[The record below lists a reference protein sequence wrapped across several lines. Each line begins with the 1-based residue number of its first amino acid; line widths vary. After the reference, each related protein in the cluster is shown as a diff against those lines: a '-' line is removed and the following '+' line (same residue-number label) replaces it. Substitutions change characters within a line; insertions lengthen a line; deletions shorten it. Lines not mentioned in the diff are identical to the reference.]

1 VRYFIREEFAMTNPP
16 SKPGWTVWRNNGQR
30 TEFVAACPT
39 EEVARHLAAE
49 LNLEPIRRDDQSEA
63 KP

>member
-1 VRYFIREEFAMTNPP
+1 MTNPP